1 MDYINID
8 QYQDEFPVVEP
19 GEYLATITKVEDYFG
34 QTGNQ
39 TLLIQ
44 FNLNVGGAVR
54 TYLGVYA
61 PEDDK
66 KRKALIRFA
75 NIARACGFTGQILP
89 TQIIGRQ
96 LMIEVTKGTDNNGR
110 VRNDVGFN
118 FKPAPNQMPVAKPPV
133 EEFIPSES
141 DLNPPTSGA
150 MPWD

>member
-1 MDYINID
+1 MEAINID

-19 GEYLATITKVEDYFG
+19 GEYLATITKVEDYFN

-44 FNLNVGGAVR
+44 FNLNGGGAVR
-54 TYLGVYA
+54 TYLGVYSS
-61 PEDDK
+61 DDEK
-66 KRKALIRFA
+66 KRKSLIRFA
-75 NIARACGFTGQILP
+75 NIARACGFTGSILP

-96 LMIEVTKGTDNNGR
+96 LMVEVTKSTDSSNGR

-118 FKPAPNQMPVAKPPV
+118 FKPAQGQMPIASAPVA
-133 EEFIPSES
+133 
-141 DLNPPTSGA
+141 NAAPTSGA

>member
-1 MDYINID
+1 MEYINID

-34 QTGNQ
+34 VNSGNQ

-66 KRKALIRFA
+66 RRKALVRFA

-118 FKPAPNQMPVAKPPV
+118 FKPAPNQMPVATPPV
-133 EEFIPSES
+133 G
-141 DLNPPTSGA
+141 NPTPAAPAAAPTSGT